1 LKRYFLGV
9 EFCLRNGVKEIEVAG
24 FHPEEYEEKW
34 QRYWEERGIMAA
46 PDVADRQRKTYILVM
61 FAYPSG
67 DIHMGHFRNYAV
79 GDAVARFHKMCGRQV
94 LFPFGW
100 DAFGLP
106 AEEAAIKRGLNPRDW
121 TLNNIR
127 ISRQTLKRCGIL
139 FDWSREVTT
148 CLPDYYRWTQWMFL
162 LMYKRG
168 LAYRGESSVNWCP
181 GCKTVLA
188 NEQVHDG
195 RCWRCKSE
203 VTKRQLKQWFF
214 RITDFADRLLKNL
227 DSLDW
232 PEPVKVMQRNWIGRS
247 EGTIIK
253 FRAETGEEIPVFTTR
268 ADTVFGVTFLVLAP
282 EHPLTLKLAAGTEQ
296 EGAVAAYVEAAL
308 KKPEYLRTAEDRKKE
323 GVFIGRY
330 AINPLNN
337 ERVPLFVADY
347 VLYHYGTG
355 AVMGVPA
362 HDQRDFEFA
371 KERGLPIRVVV
382 KPTDAPAPDA
392 ATMEAAFTDY
402 GVMVNS
408 GQFSGL
414 PSQDGIKRLNS
425 WLAERGLGG
434 TKVTYR
440 LRDWLISRQ
449 RYWGAPIPI
458 IHCPKCGVVAVPEEQ
473 LPVLLPE
480 GDIDFVPKGRS
491 PLEDCEKFINTECP
505 QCGAPAKRDPDTMDT
520 FVCSSW
526 YFLRYTDP
534 HNDKVPFD
542 KAKAASWMPVD
553 IYIGGIEHATM
564 HLIYFRFFNMV
575 LYDAGYLPYEEPAL
589 RLFNHGMVLD
599 EHGEVMSKSKGNVVS
614 PRELIEAEGA
624 DVARIAMFF
633 AAPSD
638 AEIRWSERGITGARR
653 FLNRLYNLITSRC
666 SWLPTH
672 TPVPFNWRDLPPHPL
687 KLWRKLHQTIKRC
700 RDELSRRYAFNTA
713 IAAMME
719 LLNTLEESPCLDDAT
734 EPTRSVVH
742 RVLENFILLLAPFA
756 PHTAEELHSLSGH
769 KPSVFDAPFPDYDE
783 EAAQEETL
791 QVPVQINGKVRARI
805 TLAADADEETAK
817 SAALQNPKIARY
829 LEGKQVRKV
838 VYVPRRILN
847 FIVS

>member
-1 LKRYFLGV
+1 MA
-9 EFCLRNGVKEIEVAG
+9 E
-24 FHPEEYEEKW
+24 FHPEDFEEKW
-34 QRYWEERGIMAA
+34 QRYWEEHRLMRA
-46 PDVADRQRKTYILVM
+46 PDLPDASRKLYLLVM

-67 DIHMGHFRNYAV
+67 DIHMGHFRNYAI
-79 GDAVARFHKMCGRQV
+79 GDAIARYHLMCGRHV
-94 LFPFGW
+94 LYPFGW

-106 AEEAAIKRGLNPRDW
+106 AEEAAIKRGLNPREW

-127 ISRQTLKRCGIL
+127 ISRETLKRCGIL

-162 LMYKRG
+162 LMHRRG
-168 LAYRGESSVNWCP
+168 LAYRAESSVNWCP
-181 GCKTVLA
+181 NCKTVLA

-203 VTKRQLKQWFF
+203 VTKRTLKQWFL
-214 RITDFADRLLKNL
+214 RITEYADRLLANL
-227 DSLDW
+227 DGLDW
-232 PEPVKVMQRNWIGRS
+232 PEAVKTMQRNWIGRS

-253 FRAETGEEIPVFTTR
+253 FRAETGDEIPVFTTR
-268 ADTVFGVTFLVLAP
+268 ADTVFGTTFLVLAP
-282 EHPLTLKLAAGTEQ
+282 EHPLTLKLAAGTDKEQ
-296 EGAVAAYVEAAL
+296 QVCAYVEAAL
-308 KKPEYLRTAEDRKKE
+308 KKPEYIRTAEEREKD
-323 GVFIGRY
+323 GVFIGRH

-337 ERVPLFVADY
+337 ERVPIFVADY

-355 AVMGVPA
+355 AVMAVPA

-371 KERGLPIRVVV
+371 RKYNLPIKAVI
-382 KPTDAPAPDA
+382 KPTDGPAPDPA
-392 ATMEAAFTDY
+392 KMEAAFTDY
-402 GVMVNS
+402 GIMVNS

-414 PSQDGIKRLNS
+414 PSQDGIKRLNR
-425 WLAERGLGG
+425 WLAERDLGG
-434 TKVTYR
+434 AKVTYR

-458 IHCPKCGVVAVPEEQ
+458 VHCEKCGIVPVPEKD

-480 GDIDFVPKGRS
+480 GEIDFIPKGRS
-491 PLEDCEKFINTECP
+491 PLEDCEEFINTQCP
-505 QCGAPAKRDPDTMDT
+505 RCGSPAKRDPDTMDT

-534 HNDKVPFD
+534 KNEKEPFS
-542 KAKAASWMPVD
+542 KEKAAAWMPVD

-575 LYDAGYLPYEEPAL
+575 LHDAGYLPYEEPAV

-638 AEIRWSERGITGARR
+638 AEIRWSKQGVTGARR
-653 FLNRLYNLITSRC
+653 FLNRVFNLVLNRC
-666 SWLPTH
+666 GWMATH
-672 TPVPFNWRDLPPHPL
+672 TPVRFDWRDLPDEPL
-687 KLWRKLHQTIKRC
+687 KLWRKLQRTIKRC
-700 RDELSRRYAFNTA
+700 RDELDRRYAFNTA

-719 LLNTLEESPCLDDAT
+719 LLNMLEGAKCLDDES
-734 EPTRSVVH
+734 EPTRSAIH
-742 RVLENFILLLAPFA
+742 LILERFILLLAPFA
-756 PHTAEELHSLSGH
+756 PHLAEELWEKSGH
-769 KPSVFDAPFPDYDE
+769 KPSVFEVSFPEFDA
-783 EAAQEETL
+783 EAAREE
-791 QVPVQINGKVRARI
+791 VVEIPVQINGKLRARI
-805 TLAADADEETAK
+805 TVPADADEQTVKE
-817 SAALQNPKIARY
+817 AALNHQKVRKY
-829 LEGKQVRKV
+829 TSDKRVRKV
-838 VYVPRRILN
+838 VYVPGRILN
-847 FIVS
+847 IIVS